1 VRVLVLNAGSSSL
14 KASVVEP
21 GRRETVTK
29 TTVNWGSDATRVAD
43 RRATVAAALE
53 ALWADGAD
61 RESVAGVGHRVV
73 HGGLRFREPVL
84 VDDGVLTELDELGKL
99 APLHNPVA
107 VDAIRAARE
116 LLPGV
121 AHVAAFDT
129 AFHKSLE
136 PAGYV
141 YPLPWRWYSE
151 WGIRRFGFHGLAVE
165 WDVRRAGELLA
176 SDPAD
181 LQLLVAHLGSG
192 CSVTA
197 VKGGRSVATSMGLTP
212 LEGMMMGTRAG
223 SFDPGVMLRLLD
235 DGHVTVAE
243 MTDALEHESGL
254 LGVSG
259 VSGDMREVSAAAA
272 SGNAQA
278 ALAINMFCRRA
289 AGYIAGAATSLE
301 RIDALVF
308 SGGIGEHAGDVRA
321 RIVDRL
327 AVLGIAPISPAN
339 VSEDAMLSAGGG
351 PAVLRIEARE
361 DVVIAEAVTVRVRRR

>member
-1 VRVLVLNAGSSSL
+1 
-14 KASVVEP
+14 
-21 GRRETVTK
+21 
-29 TTVNWGSDATRVAD
+29 
-43 RRATVAAALE
+43 
-53 ALWADGAD
+53 
-61 RESVAGVGHRVV
+61 VV
-73 HGGLRFREPVL
+73 HGGLRFREPV
-84 VDDGVLTELDELGKL
+84 VIDDGVLTELDELGKL

-107 VDAIRAARE
+107 VDTIRAAGAV
-116 LLPGV
+116 LPDV
-121 AHVAAFDT
+121 QHVAAFDT
-129 AFHKSLE
+129 AFHASIE
-136 PAGYV
+136 QAGYV

-165 WDVRRAGELLA
+165 WDVRRTGELLHR
-176 SDPAD
+176 DPKD

-223 SFDPGVMLRLLD
+223 SFDPGAMLRLLD
-235 DGHVTVAE
+235 DGRVTVTE

-259 VSGDMREVSAAAA
+259 VSGDMREVSAAAT

-278 ALAINMFCRRA
+278 ALAIDMFCRRA
-289 AGYIAGAATSLE
+289 AGYIAGAATSID
-301 RIDALVF
+301 RIDAVVF

-321 RIVDRL
+321 RIVERL
-327 AVLGIAPISPAN
+327 AVLGFAPIRSAN
-339 VSEDAMLSAGGG
+339 VSQDAVLSEAGSG

-361 DVVIAEAVTVRVRRR
+361 DLVIAEAVTRLAPISGQ